1 MALSP
6 RAVVSVA
13 CAAVRAA
20 IVVAALALTAS
31 WPLPCLAQDY
41 PTRPVKIIVPFGA
54 GGPAD
59 VYSRVLAQHLSEAL
73 KQPFV
78 VEDRPGAGSIIGT
91 EMVAKSP
98 PDGYTL
104 LAMSNT
110 HTTNESLV
118 ANKPFQLMRDFVPVA
133 GINYSDLVMVV
144 HPSVPAKDLK
154 EFIAYAKAKPGELNY
169 ASSGAG
175 TPYHMAGEL
184 FKAMSGTNLVHVPHK
199 ASGEMRNSVI
209 GGHVQMAFDAITTM
223 APNVKA
229 GQVRA
234 LGTSAAKRS
243 SVLPD
248 VPTIAEAGVP
258 GYESTIWLGIM
269 APAGTPKAI
278 VDKLNAEINKVI
290 TRPDVKEAWDKQGA
304 VALVMTPAQ
313 FDTYLRK
320 DIEKWAQV
328 VKTAGLKAQ

>member
-1 MALSP
+1 MRVPRCVLMALTLACGAVSP
-6 RAVVSVA
+6 I
-13 CAAVRAA
+13 AA
-20 IVVAALALTAS
+20 S
-31 WPLPCLAQDY
+31 AQDY
-41 PTRPVKIIVPFGA
+41 PAHPVKIVVPFGA

-91 EMVAKSP
+91 DAVAKSS

-118 ANKPFQLMRDFVPVA
+118 PNKPFQLMRDFVPVA

-144 HPSVPAKDLK
+144 HPSVPAKNVE
-154 EFIAYAKAKPGELNY
+154 EFVAYAKSKPGELNY
-169 ASSGAG
+169 ASSGTG
-175 TPYHMAGEL
+175 TPYHMAAEL
-184 FKAMSGTNLVHVPHK
+184 FKAMTGTNIVHVPHK
-199 ASGEMRNSVI
+199 ASGEARNSVI
-209 GGHVQMAFDAITTM
+209 GGHVQMMFDAITTM
-223 APNVKA
+223 ASNVRA

-234 LGTSAAKRS
+234 LGSSAAKRS

-258 GYESTIWLGIM
+258 GYDATIWLGIM
-269 APAGTPKAI
+269 APAGTPQPI
-278 VDKLNAEINKVI
+278 VDKLNAEINKAI
-290 TRPDVKEAWDKQGA
+290 NRPDVKEAWDQQGA
-304 VALVMTPAQ
+304 VPLVMTPAE
-313 FDTYLRK
+313 FDRYLRA
-320 DIEKWAQV
+320 DIEKWANV
-328 VKTAGLKAQ
+328 VKVANIRPE

>member
-1 MALSP
+1 MIVSLRALAS
-6 RAVVSVA
+6 AV
-13 CAAVRAA
+13 
-20 IVVAALALTAS
+20 IALALAPALS
-31 WPLPCLAQDY
+31 WPGAAVAQDY
-41 PTRPVKIIVPFGA
+41 PSRPVKIIVPFGA

-59 VYSRVLAQHLSEAL
+59 VYSRVLAQHLSDAL

-78 VEDRPGAGSIIGT
+78 VENRPGAGSIVGT
-91 EMVAKSP
+91 DAVAKSP

-110 HTTNESLV
+110 HTTNESLT

-133 GINYSDLVMVV
+133 GINYSDLVMVI

-154 EFIAYAKAKPGELNY
+154 EFIAYAKANPGKLNY
-169 ASSGAG
+169 ASSGTA

-184 FKAMSGTNLVHVPHK
+184 FKAMSGTDMVHVPHK

-223 APNVKA
+223 ASNVKA

-234 LGTSAAKRS
+234 LGTSAANRS

-248 VPTIAEAGVP
+248 VPTVAEAGVP

-278 VDKLNAEINKVI
+278 VDRLNAEIVKAVN
-290 TRPDVKEAWDKQGA
+290 RADVKEAWDKQGA
-304 VALVMTPAQ
+304 VPLVMTPAE
-313 FDTYLRK
+313 FDAYLRK
-320 DIEKWAQV
+320 DIDKWAQV
-328 VKTAGLKAQ
+328 VKSANLKAE